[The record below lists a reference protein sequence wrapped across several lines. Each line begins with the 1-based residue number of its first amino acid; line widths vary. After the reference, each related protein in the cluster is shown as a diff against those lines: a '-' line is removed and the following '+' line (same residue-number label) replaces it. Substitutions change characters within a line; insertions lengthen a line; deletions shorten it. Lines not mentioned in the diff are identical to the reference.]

1 MSDKKQLELSDEEL
15 EDRLSEL
22 YSQADFGE
30 LFVLAEQDEDDYWK
44 ERAERVL
51 MRLSSLGI
59 ELPLFQRYIRF
70 LEENCDIAI
79 IRTTF
84 ILNVKHGIKI
94 QMTVAAKHV
103 TEGGRIS
110 EQMNDMLCLK
120 VEAFTPDELK
130 QLYCVMFSLIVDAY
144 SENEELN
151 ESDVMDALCD
161 IEGKCYCPSCVA
173 ERQDEPIGD
182 EDDDDTASIPPTRIL
197 H

>member
-1 MSDKKQLELSDEEL
+1 MTEKLKLEFSDEEL

-22 YSQADFGE
+22 YAEADFAT
-30 LFVLAEQDEDDYWK
+30 LFALAEEHDEDDFWK
-44 ERAERVL
+44 VKAERVL
-51 MRLSSLGI
+51 MRLASLGI
-59 ELPLFQRYIRF
+59 ELPLFQRYLRF

-84 ILNVKHGIKI
+84 ILNVTHGIKI

-110 EQMNDMLCLK
+110 EQMNDMICLK
-120 VEAFTPDELK
+120 VEAFTPEELK
-130 QLYCVMFSLIVDAY
+130 QLYCVTFSLLVDAY
-144 SENEELN
+144 SEDEELN
-151 ESDVMDALCD
+151 ESDAMDVLCD
-161 IEGKCYCPSCVA
+161 IEGKCYCPTCVA

-182 EDDDDTASIPPTRIL
+182 EDDDTSPTLPTRIL